1 MSNRKGKS
9 LDTDQQVY
17 EKIGKRIKELRLK
30 AGYTAAD
37 KFAYENEIGRSQY
50 AAWEV
55 GQDMRVSSLLRI
67 TKAHRISIE
76 EFFEGIK

>member
-50 AAWEV
+50 AAWEN
-55 GQDMRVSSLLRI
+55 GQDMKISSVLKI
-67 TKAHRISIE
+67 AKAHRITLND
-76 EFFEGIK
+76 FFSGIK

>member
-1 MSNRKGKS
+1 MSKRKGKL

-17 EKIGKRIKELRLK
+17 EKIGKRIKELRVN

-50 AAWEV
+50 AAWEA
-55 GQDMRVSSLLRI
+55 GQDMRISSLLRVLN
-67 TKAHRISIE
+67 AHSLSIE
-76 EFFEGIK
+76 DFFEGMK

>member
-1 MSNRKGKS
+1 
-9 LDTDQQVY
+9 VY

-50 AAWEV
+50 AAWEA
-55 GQDMRVSSLLRI
+55 GQDMKISSLLRVL
-67 TKAHRISIE
+67 KSHNMNIE
-76 EFFEGIK
+76 DFFGGMK

>member
-50 AAWEV
+50 AAWEN
-55 GQDMRVSSLLRI
+55 GQDMKISSILKI
-67 TKAHRISIE
+67 AKAHQITLND
-76 EFFEGIK
+76 FFSGIK

>member
-50 AAWEV
+50 AAWEK
-55 GQDMRVSSLLRI
+55 GQDMKTSSILKI
-67 TKAHRISIE
+67 AKAHRITLND
-76 EFFEGIK
+76 FFSGIK

>member
-50 AAWEV
+50 AAWEA
-55 GQDMRVSSLLRI
+55 GQDMKVSSILRI
-67 TKAHRISIE
+67 TKAHRITLID
-76 EFFEGIK
+76 FFSGMK

>member
-9 LDTDQQVY
+9 LDTDQQIY

-30 AGYTAAD
+30 SGYTAAD

-50 AAWEV
+50 AAWEN
-55 GQDMRVSSLLRI
+55 GQDMKVSSILKI
-67 TKAHRISIE
+67 VKAHRITLND
-76 EFFEGIK
+76 FFSGIK

>member
-1 MSNRKGKS
+1 MSKRRAKL

-50 AAWEV
+50 AAWEA
-55 GQDMRVSSLLRI
+55 GQDMKISSVLKI
-67 TKAHRISIE
+67 AKAHRITLND
-76 EFFEGIK
+76 FFSGIK